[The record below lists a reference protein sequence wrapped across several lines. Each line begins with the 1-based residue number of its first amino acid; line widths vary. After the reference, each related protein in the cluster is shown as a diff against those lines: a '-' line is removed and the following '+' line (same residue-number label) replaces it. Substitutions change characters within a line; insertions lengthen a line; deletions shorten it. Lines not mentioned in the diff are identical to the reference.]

1 MLGKSGWLGRVFP
14 ALRWWP
20 RLNRDAL
27 RADLAAAVVGAIV
40 VLPQGIAFATLAGLP
55 PQYGLYAAM
64 VPAVVAALWGSSWHL
79 VSGPTNA
86 ISLVVLAAMTQL
98 AEPGSAKYINLVLVL
113 TFLVGATQ
121 LVAGLARLG
130 VLVNFIS
137 HTVVVAFTA
146 GAALLIIASQLRN
159 FFGVP
164 VPAGTSFFE
173 TLHAFTAGAD
183 EIQTTTLLVGVI
195 TLAAGIAS
203 RRWLPRVPYMIV
215 AMFAGALAG
224 YAINRWHSA
233 GSASIKVLGAL
244 PAALPAL
251 SLPKFSFDTMRAL
264 GSAAIA
270 VSVLGL
276 VEAVSIARSI
286 ALKSGQRIDGNQE
299 FIGQG
304 LSNLA
309 GSFFSAYP
317 SSGSF
322 NRSGANYE
330 AGARTPLAAVFSAG
344 FLVLIVLAV
353 APLAAFIPVASMA
366 AILLLVA
373 WGLFDFHQMRT
384 IVRASRAEGALLAI
398 TVFATLTLHL
408 EIAILFGIVLSLLLY
423 LNRTSRPA
431 LRSIIP
437 DPASPARKFRE
448 RRPGETEC
456 PQLRLLRIEGSLYFG
471 AVSHVGDYLQQ
482 IEERRPAQKHLLL
495 LSKSMNFV
503 DVAGAELLAG
513 EARRRRARGGG
524 LYFHGLRE
532 SAAKMLHGPAFGSE
546 FSPGSTFATKGAA
559 IAGIFARLDRGVCAT
574 CRARIFQE
582 CQSLPLAVNDNANT
596 VTGSAP

>member
-1 MLGKSGWLGRVFP
+1 MFGKLSWLARVFP

-20 RLNRDAL
+20 RVDRDVL
-27 RADLAAAVVGAIV
+27 RADLGAGAVGAIV
-40 VLPQGIAFATLAGLP
+40 VLPQAIAFATLAGLP

-64 VPAVVAALWGSSWHL
+64 VPAVIAALWGSSWHL

-86 ISLVVLAAMTQL
+86 ISLVVFATMTQL
-98 AEPGSAKYINLVLVL
+98 AEPGSAKYINLVLML
-113 TFLVGATQ
+113 TFLVGVTQ

-137 HTVVVAFTA
+137 HTVVVGFTA

-173 TLHAFTAGAD
+173 TLHAFGAGID
-183 EIQTTTLLVGVI
+183 DIQAATLLVALL
-195 TLAAGIAS
+195 TLAAGIAA

-215 AMFAGALAG
+215 AMLAGALAG
-224 YAINRWHSA
+224 YAINRWHPL
-233 GSASIKVLGAL
+233 GGASIRVLGAL
-244 PAALPAL
+244 PAALPSL
-251 SLPKFSFDTMRAL
+251 SVPQFSFETMRAL

-330 AGARTPLAAVFSAG
+330 AGARTPLAAVLSAA

-384 IVRASRAEGALLAI
+384 IVRASRAEGTLLAVM
-398 TVFATLTLHL
+398 VFATLTLHL
-408 EIAILFGIVLSLLLY
+408 EIAILFGIALSLVLY
-423 LNRTSRPA
+423 LHRTSRPA
-431 LRSIIP
+431 LRSILP
-437 DPASPARKFRE
+437 DPQSPQRKFRE
-448 RRPGETEC
+448 RRAGKAEC
-456 PQLRLLRIEGSLYFG
+456 PQLQILRIEGSLYFG
-471 AVSHVGDYLQQ
+471 AVSHVADYLQQ

-532 SAAKMLHGPAFGSE
+532 SAARMLFGPAFGRE
-546 FSPGSTFATKGAA
+546 FDPGAKMVTKREA
-559 IAGIFARLDRGVCAT
+559 IAGIFAVLDRKVCAT
-574 CRARIFQE
+574 CRARVFEE
-582 CQSLPLAVNDNANT
+582 CASLPPPAAGDAPR
-596 VTGSAP
+596 GSGR